1 MIFQYIGD
9 EVKFVI
15 DERGKKYI
23 FNEEDDFHS
32 DLGIIKK
39 EDIKK
44 SNIGNILTTH
54 LKREFK
60 VIKPNVNDF
69 IDLMNR
75 QCSILIKKDI
85 GLVLA
90 YTGIGNGDKVLD
102 AGTGAGAIALHFGNV
117 VGNDGMVYSYEIRE
131 DFSKIAKDNI
141 DSFRMNNIII
151 KNKDIKEGIE
161 EKNLDLIFLDLIKPY
176 EIIEDAYNCLNH
188 GGFLVI
194 YGVYLDVIQISH
206 KILKNAG
213 FEDISIIESL
223 NREYEIRTQGIRPK
237 TRMVGHS
244 GYLLFARK
252 L

>member
-1 MIFQYIGD
+1 
-9 EVKFVI
+9 VKFVI

-23 FNEEDDFHS
+23 FNEEEDFQS

-44 SNIGNILTTH
+44 SSVGDILSTH
-54 LKREFK
+54 LNREFK
-60 VIKPNVNDF
+60 VIKPNINDF

-75 QCSILIKKDI
+75 QCSILINKDI

-90 YTGIGNGDKVLD
+90 YTGVGNGDRVLD

-117 VGNDGMVYSYEIRE
+117 VGNEGIVYSYEIRE

-141 DSFRMNNIII
+141 DLFRMTNIIV

-176 EIIEDAYNCLNH
+176 EIIENAYNCLNH

-194 YGVYLDVIQISH
+194 YAVYIDVIQISH
-206 KILKNAG
+206 KILKKVG

>member
-1 MIFQYIGD
+1 M
-9 EVKFVI
+9 KFVM

-23 FNEEDDFHS
+23 FNEENNFQS

-39 EDIKK
+39 EDIEK
-44 SNIGNILTTH
+44 SGIGDILTTH
-54 LKREFK
+54 LNREFK

-75 QCSILIKKDI
+75 QCSILINKDV

-90 YTGIGNGDKVLD
+90 YTGIGNGDKILD
-102 AGTGAGAIALHFGNV
+102 AGTGSGAIALHFGNV

-131 DFSKIAKDNI
+131 DFSKIAKENI
-141 DSFRMNNIII
+141 DLFGMTNIMI
-151 KNKDIKEGIE
+151 KNKDIKQGIE

-176 EIIEDAYNCLNH
+176 EVIEDAYNSLNL
-188 GGFLVI
+188 GGFIVI
-194 YGVYLDVIQISH
+194 YAVYLDVVQISH
-206 KILKNAG
+206 EILKKAG
-213 FEDISIIESL
+213 FKDISIIESL